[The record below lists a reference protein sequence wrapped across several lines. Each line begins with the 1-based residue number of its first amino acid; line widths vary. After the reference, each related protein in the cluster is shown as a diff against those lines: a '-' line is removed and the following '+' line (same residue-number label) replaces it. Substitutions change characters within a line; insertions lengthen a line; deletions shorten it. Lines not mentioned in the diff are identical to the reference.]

1 MKIFFFGEHVAL
13 VMIVKIV
20 VNGAIVKIARIYNDG
35 SEDSHFGNHSNDSE
49 DDQDKMKRTPD
60 GQNLNGL

>member
-1 MKIFFFGEHVAL
+1 M
-13 VMIVKIV
+13 VKIV
-20 VNGAIVKIARIYNDG
+20 VNDAIVKIARICNDG

-49 DDQDKMKRTPD
+49 DDHDKMKMTLD